1 MSGPPGI
8 PGPTASD
15 SNVQDPTVIAT
26 KVKTGIGVLQEVR
39 THFVLYSQSQGLTK
53 IKFIATGLPSRK
65 GCDDYG
71 NRGLDDY
78 AHHRVQLPALLF
90 CFYE

>member
-1 MSGPPGI
+1 MCNLAMSGPPGI

-15 SNVQDPTVIAT
+15 SNAQDPTVVAT
-26 KVKTGIGVLQEVR
+26 NVKMYIGVLREVR

-53 IKFIATGLPSRK
+53 IKFIATRLPARK

-71 NRGLDDY
+71 N
-78 AHHRVQLPALLF
+78 
-90 CFYE
+90 